1 MDFKTFANAFSTQW
15 KHIGGDTSVMSIVR
29 EFPVLAPIFVIVC
42 FITFNMIILNIGL
55 AFFVEVWIRVVH
67 ERKSSNRERT
77 RDFVRL
83 SKQLSEFDKF
93 YISLRDI
100 VFSYWINSDRL
111 SEDEIVPRLE
121 IWQKNFTRKYDAR
134 HAEWLNLERLK
145 TAVLGIISEDE
156 KELRKPRNR
165 KLVALYVHV
174 FFLSL
179 SLSLSLIKKK
189 HKQIRETMRG
199 NVLVQY

>member
-1 MDFKTFANAFSTQW
+1 MTKTYLALRARTQ
-15 KHIGGDTSVMSIVR
+15 
-29 EFPVLAPIFVIVC
+29 
-42 FITFNMIILNIGL
+42 
-55 AFFVEVWIRVVH
+55 
-67 ERKSSNRERT
+67 
-77 RDFVRL
+77 
-83 SKQLSEFDKF
+83 
-93 YISLRDI
+93 
-100 VFSYWINSDRL
+100 
-111 SEDEIVPRLE
+111 VPRLE
-121 IWQKNFTRKYDAR
+121 IWQKSFTRKYDAR
-134 HAEWLNLERLK
+134 RAEWLNLERLK